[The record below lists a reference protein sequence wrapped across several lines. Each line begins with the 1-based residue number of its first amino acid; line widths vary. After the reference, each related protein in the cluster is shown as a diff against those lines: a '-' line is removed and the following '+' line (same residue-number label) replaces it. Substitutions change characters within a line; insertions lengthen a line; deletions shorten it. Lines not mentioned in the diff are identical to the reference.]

1 MIMDGKRQ
9 SDRVKMGWVALVLVT
24 LLLGVL
30 IAKGW
35 DRGVLATETYE
46 ELKTFTEVLALVQ
59 KHYVEEVKTKDLVYG
74 AIRGM
79 LMTLDP
85 HSAFMPPDRSEEHTS
100 ELQSP
105 CNLVCRLLLEKKK
118 SNSSTAKT

>member
-1 MIMDGKRQ
+1 MDGKRQ
-9 SDRVKMGWVALVLVT
+9 SDRMKMGWVALVLVT

-85 HSAFMPPDRSEEHTS
+85 HSAFMPPDIYKEVQVEDRKST
-100 ELQSP
+100 
-105 CNLVCRLLLEKKK
+105 RL
-118 SNSSTAKT
+118 NSSHRCISYAV